1 MSAAPLGPIAIGVIA
16 PHGDLAIAEAC
27 DDVTRGLAA
36 ATQRAMARMAER
48 VALAQ
53 PDTLVI
59 ATPHNVHVSGHM
71 AVLTSSELA
80 GRLDEAAAPITLTAK
95 VDRDLAV
102 AVHGA
107 MNDAGPPTVQV
118 SYGGNDPTEAVSPM
132 DWGVLVP
139 LWHLASRMPET
150 PVVVV
155 APARDLDAAA
165 HVTAGAAIV
174 RGARGAAKRIA
185 FIASADQGHGHQA
198 DGPYGFHPA
207 SAAFDERIQDVVR
220 RNALHELLD
229 ITEEEV
235 RTALVDSWW
244 QMLMLYGALKEDGGD
259 FGAQLL
265 SYEAPTYYGM
275 LTAVFAAAG
284 PDGEPGPGAETV

>member
-1 MSAAPLGPIAIGVIA
+1 MPDEAPVAIGVIA

-27 DDVTRGLAA
+27 DDDTRPLAA
-36 ATQRAMARMAER
+36 KSQRAMARMAER

-53 PDTLVI
+53 PDTFVI

-71 AVLTSSELA
+71 AVLTSSELT
-80 GRLDEAAAPITLTAK
+80 GQLEEAASPITLTAK

-102 AVHGA
+102 AVHEA
-107 MNDAGPPTVQV
+107 MNEAGAPTVQV
-118 SYGGNDPTEAVSPM
+118 SYGGNDPAEAVSPM

-139 LWHLASRMPET
+139 LWHLASLMPET
-150 PVVVV
+150 RVVVV

-165 HVTAGAAIV
+165 HVTAGGAIARAA
-174 RGARGAAKRIA
+174 REAGKRIA

-198 DGPYGFHPA
+198 DGPYGFHRE
-207 SAAFDERIQDVVR
+207 SAAFDERIQDIVR

-229 ITEEEV
+229 ITEEAA
-235 RTALVDSWW
+235 RAALVDSWW

-259 FGAQLL
+259 FGAELL
-265 SYEAPTYYGM
+265 AYEAPTYYGM
-275 LTAVFAAAG
+275 LTAVFAAGG
-284 PDGEPGPGAETV
+284 PEGEPGTGAEAV